1 MPDPTPTC
9 PVCSTVMGPHGIE
22 GQPMWLCDQCGS
34 FAMGKDSFQH
44 FVGADASS
52 HTHKREDGVVHN
64 CPGCGNAMAGSSVNG
79 VEIDYCN
86 SCNVVHADRSSFSLM
101 LQQVDEPEELHD
113 LQLQM
118 DVERNLDNALRSTA
132 AGSISNP
139 KVDDIFVLF
148 KNGILI
154 MSYTT
159 DVRDEMDKDVMASM
173 MMAITD
179 FVQSCFKG
187 AGKKRA
193 LSSIRLEDK
202 EIAFE
207 HGTHLVVALT
217 LKGTLDERTRK
228 QVASKLAD
236 IEKKNAKLLGSWNGN
251 LGVLS
256 GVVKELD
263 VMVGPLRS

>member
-1 MPDPTPTC
+1 
-9 PVCSTVMGPHGIE
+9 MGPHGIE
-22 GQPMWLCDQCGS
+22 GQPVWLCDQCGS
-34 FAMGKDSFQH
+34 FTMPKDSFQH

-86 SCNVVHADRSSFSLM
+86 SCNVVHSDRGSFSLM
-101 LQQVDEPEELHD
+101 LEHVDEPEELHD

-118 DVERNLDNALRSTA
+118 DVERNIDNALSSKA
-132 AGSISNP
+132 AGSLSDP

-148 KNGILI
+148 KNGILV

-217 LKGTLDERTRK
+217 LKGTLDDRMRK
-228 QVASKLAD
+228 LISSRLAD
-236 IEKKNAKLLGSWNGN
+236 IEKRNEKALVGWNGN
-251 LGVLS
+251 LGLLS
-256 GVVKELD
+256 AVITDLNG
-263 VMVGPLRS
+263 MVGVLKA